1 MKDSPSVI
9 VYAVG
14 GNALVDPTGKEQRT
28 DVLGG
33 VVKDVMD
40 LVKRGHRIVLTHGNG
55 PQVGSLLEME
65 ETARMSRDAS
75 SNGAASTHH
84 AEQGKGLHAWVAATQ
99 SMIGQRI
106 ALALESEFHLAGMA
120 TTCAVLTTRVE
131 VDPTDRAFS
140 MPTKPIGMVLRKENI
155 PDNWSIKQTA
165 VGLRRVVA
173 SPRPNR
179 IIEEEVIKTMLTQD
193 GIIICGGGG
202 GIPVVRNDSG
212 IFIGIDAVIDKD
224 RTSGLLAGCLNADGF
239 IISTAVDSIQQNFG
253 TKDAQRIEELHLL
266 EAIQSIEDGTFPEG
280 SMGPKV
286 EAMVRAKRLY
296 PKMIVAL
303 CSPGSAIE
311 AIEGRAGTR
320 IVTGWGD
327 LLSN

>member
-14 GNALVDPTGKEQRT
+14 GNALVDPTGKGQRV

-40 LVKRGHRIVLTHGNG
+40 LIKRGHRIVLTHGNG

-65 ETARMSRDAS
+65 ETARRSRQDS
-75 SNGAASTHH
+75 SNGASSTNH
-84 AEQGKGLHAWVAATQ
+84 EERVKGLHAWVAATQ
-99 SMIGQRI
+99 SMIGERI
-106 ALALESEFHLAGMA
+106 ALALEAEFYHAGIS

-131 VDPTDRAFS
+131 VDPKDRAFS
-140 MPTKPIGMVLRKENI
+140 VPTKPIGMVLNEENI
-155 PDNWSIKQTA
+155 PEDWTVKQTM

-173 SPRPNR
+173 SPRPGR
-179 IIEEEVIKTMLTQD
+179 ILEEEVIKTMLGQD

-202 GIPVVRNDSG
+202 GIPVIRQENG
-212 IFIGIDAVIDKD
+212 IFVGIDAVIDKD

-239 IISTAVDSIQQNFG
+239 IISTAVDSIQRDFG
-253 TKDAQRIEELHLL
+253 TKDAERIEELPLL
-266 EAIQSIEDGTFPEG
+266 EAIQSIEDGTFPDG

-296 PKMIVAL
+296 PRMIVAL

>member
-1 MKDSPSVI
+1 MKESPSVV

-14 GNALVDPTGKEQRT
+14 GNALVDPTGKGQQD

-55 PQVGSLLEME
+55 PQVGTLLEME
-65 ETARMSRDAS
+65 ETARRSRDSA
-75 SNGAASTHH
+75 SNGATATSHD
-84 AEQGKGLHAWVAATQ
+84 ERGKGLHAWVAATQ
-99 SMIGQRI
+99 SMIGERI
-106 ALALESEFHLAGMA
+106 AMALEAEFHSAGMD

-131 VDPTDRAFS
+131 VDPRDRAFNI
-140 MPTKPIGMVLRKENI
+140 PTKPIGMVIEAEKI
-155 PDNWSIKQTA
+155 PKGWTVKQTK

-179 IIEEEVIKTMLTQD
+179 IIEEGIIKTMLGQD
-193 GIIICGGGG
+193 GIVICGGGG
-202 GIPVVRNDSG
+202 GIPVIRNQSG
-212 IFIGIDAVIDKD
+212 ILIGIDAVIDKD
-224 RTSGLLAGCLNADGF
+224 RTSGLLAGSLNADGF
-239 IISTAVDSIQQNFG
+239 IISTAVDSIQKNFG
-253 TKDAQRIEELHLL
+253 LDNAKRIAELPLL

-296 PKMIVAL
+296 PRMIVAL

-311 AIEGRAGTR
+311 AIEGRTGTR